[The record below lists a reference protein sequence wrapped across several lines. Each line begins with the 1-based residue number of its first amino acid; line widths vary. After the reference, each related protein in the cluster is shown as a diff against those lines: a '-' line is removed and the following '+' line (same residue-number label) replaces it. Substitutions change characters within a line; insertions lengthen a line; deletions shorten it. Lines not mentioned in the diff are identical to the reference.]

1 MLEAIVA
8 ALLPHLI
15 EIIVALA
22 SVYVLPQIY
31 SVLKIK
37 ADDSRREY
45 LENALFNGLR
55 LAAKKLTNEV
65 VTKDDFLAIKDDI
78 TNFAF
83 TYAKDGVP
91 DALAKLGVT
100 DEHLINMIEAR
111 WEDALSDVIAA
122 YAAAKPAPKPKAAPA
137 A

>member
-1 MLEAIVA
+1 MIEAIMA

-37 ADDSRREY
+37 ADDSRRVY

-65 VTKDDFLAIKDDI
+65 VTKDDFLALKDDI
-78 TNFAF
+78 TNFTFA
-83 TYAKDGVP
+83 YAKDGVP
-91 DALAKLGVT
+91 DALAKLGIT

-111 WEDALSDVIAA
+111 WEDALSDIIDA
-122 YAAAKPAPKPKAAPA
+122 YAAAKPAPKPKVTPTV
-137 A
+137 